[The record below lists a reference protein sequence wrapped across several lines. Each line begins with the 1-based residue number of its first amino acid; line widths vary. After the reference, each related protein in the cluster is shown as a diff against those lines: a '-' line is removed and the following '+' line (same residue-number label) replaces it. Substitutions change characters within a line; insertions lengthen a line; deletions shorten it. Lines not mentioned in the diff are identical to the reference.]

1 MNDDYTNRVHEKVES
16 DFLKTHYAQSIYV
29 SDIDFFKPDVKAI
42 FATKKKHIQAVSI
55 FRRYLNYHNCLI
67 VF

>member
-16 DFLKTHYAQSIYV
+16 DFLKTHDDQSIYIP
-29 SDIDFFKPDVKAI
+29 DIDFFKPDLKAI

-55 FRRYLNYHNCLI
+55 FRRSLIYHNCLI